1 VSPLPF
7 EDSVG
12 STPPSAFGSYRVL
25 HQIGSGVLGPVFRT
39 YEPQRD
45 RLVAVK
51 AFKLDLVP
59 EDVARLADALRRLVA
74 SPTTHPGIV
83 RVLDAGLEGTSAFV
97 AMEYA
102 SGESLDV
109 ALRDFAPGLA
119 RALPVLIDIARAI
132 DAAWAEGRGHGALH
146 PRDVIVS
153 TGVTDTRITGFG
165 ITSALESIGARAPV
179 RRPYTAP
186 ERVAGES
193 WDIRSDVY
201 SLGAIAH
208 ELLTGRRPVG
218 SGEQDGTL
226 APDLTP
232 EQRVAIRRVIG
243 KALAERPDDRYPNAA
258 AFISAMEVIAR
269 AEGGIAPVPVAAP
282 VAGLDFFPSEK
293 TVSKPAAEPHPPTPR
308 TWHPASPDAPRPPR
322 DQAAPAP
329 GAKPAPRSAAQKA
342 PPAKPAAAPGAPPS
356 AKSGGPAPAPG
367 GPAVA
372 SGRAASTK
380 PAGPAEAPSK
390 PPAAAEAVPLATS
403 IASGAA
409 PMAAGQSADVPPAG
423 APAEPPAPAPRKA
436 DTRHL
441 SITRVDPEVPVESV
455 AAATTPLRTP
465 PPPVVV
471 SHTALGSPRISLGP
485 GAYQPVFS
493 TRDTTRD
500 SSSYPWAAL
509 AAAVIAALAVGGI
522 GGYLFGVRS
531 VTPVASQAAVEN
543 PAGQT
548 ATDVPV
554 TAEPA
559 QKPAT
564 ESSPAQSRPAGP
576 TADVQKPGPRSTSP
590 AATRVAD
597 VRGRIVV
604 RSVPSGAIVR
614 VDGRLYGETPLTVRD
629 LVLGPHSVQIAR
641 PGYVPRTDRVNLT
654 SGSPSQTVSVQ
665 LEAGVD
671 TTKAT
676 ATVGSV
682 FVDSRP
688 RGAQVTIDGRDAGVT
703 PVQIPEVSLG
713 RHSVRLEL
721 AGFKT
726 LTADVV
732 VTPGTPAKLA
742 VTLEQVR

>member
-1 VSPLPF
+1 
-7 EDSVG
+7 
-12 STPPSAFGSYRVL
+12 VL

-74 SPTTHPGIV
+74 SPTTYPGIV

-109 ALRDFAPGLA
+109 ALRDFPPGLA
-119 RALPVLIDIARAI
+119 RALPLLIDIGRAI

-153 TGVTDTRITGFG
+153 TGVADTRITGFG
-165 ITSALESIGARAPV
+165 ITSALESIGVRAPV
-179 RRPYTAP
+179 RRPYSAP
-186 ERVAGES
+186 ERGAGEP
-193 WDIRSDVY
+193 WDIRADVY

-243 KALAERPDDRYPNAA
+243 KALAEKPDDRYPNAA
-258 AFISAMEVIAR
+258 AFLSELETIAG
-269 AEGGIAPVPVAAP
+269 AEGGIAPVTVAAATP
-282 VAGLDFFPSEK
+282 ALDFFPSEK
-293 TVSKPAAEPHPPTPR
+293 PVSKPAADAHSTTPR
-308 TWHPASPDAPRPPR
+308 TWHPTPPDAPRPPR
-322 DQAAPAP
+322 ESAVPP
-329 GAKPAPRSAAQKA
+329 GAKPASRSAAQKA
-342 PPAKPAAAPGAPPS
+342 PPARPGAASAAPAPSS
-356 AKSGGPAPAPG
+356 AKSGGAAPASG
-367 GPAVA
+367 APAA
-372 SGRAASTK
+372 TTGRTTAAKPTRAAEAAPK
-380 PAGPAEAPSK
+380 PAAPAEAA
-390 PPAAAEAVPLATS
+390 PAAAS
-403 IASGAA
+403 IAAGAA
-409 PMAAGQSADVPPAG
+409 AIAAGASAG
-423 APAEPPAPAPRKA
+423 APPPSPSPEPAVLPSR

-441 SITRVDPEVPVESV
+441 SITRVEPDVPMESAT
-455 AAATTPLRTP
+455 AASAPLRTP
-465 PPPVVV
+465 APAPVA
-471 SHTALGSPRISLGP
+471 SHTALGSSRISLGP

-493 TRDTTRD
+493 TRDTTFD
-500 SSSYPWAAL
+500 SPSYPWAGL
-509 AAAVIAALAVGGI
+509 AAAVIAALALGAV
-522 GGYLFGVRS
+522 GGYLYGVRS
-531 VTPVASQAAVEN
+531 APPMISQASVERET

-554 TAEPA
+554 TEPA

-564 ESSPAQSRPAGP
+564 ESSPAPSRPASP
-576 TADVQKPGPRSTSP
+576 TADAQKSGSRSTP

-604 RSVPSGAIVR
+604 RSEPSGAIVR
-614 VDGRLYGETPLTVRD
+614 VDGRLSGETPLTVRD
-629 LVLGPHSVQIAR
+629 LALGAHSVQIAR
-641 PGYVPRTDRVNLT
+641 PGYVPRTDRVTLT
-654 SGSPSQTVSVQ
+654 RGSPSQTVSVQ

-671 TTKAT
+671 TTKEA
-676 ATVGSV
+676 AAVGSV

-688 RGAQVTIDGRDAGVT
+688 RGAKVTIDGRDAGVT
-703 PVQIPEVSLG
+703 PVQIPEVALG
-713 RHSVRLEL
+713 RRSVRLEL

-732 VTPGTPAKLA
+732 VTAGPPAKLA